1 MGEMR
6 ERTIEKGKERH
17 VLLSHC
23 VNTINV
29 MTLNV
34 TGQDEKQNT
43 VWYGMQEP
51 KLDTEEIEK

>member
-1 MGEMR
+1 M
-6 ERTIEKGKERH
+6 H